1 MAINGMSNRNI
12 TNKTIIINLLF
23 CILINVVI
31 SLTFYSI
38 AIYEFL
44 YCFVCHHC
52 IPTALRRASCYKQ
65 RLNLAFI
72 F

>member
-1 MAINGMSNRNI
+1 MSNKST
-12 TNKTIIINLLF
+12 TNNTIIINLLF
-23 CILINVVI
+23 CILINIVI

-52 IPTALRRASCYKQ
+52 IPTALRGASWYKQ